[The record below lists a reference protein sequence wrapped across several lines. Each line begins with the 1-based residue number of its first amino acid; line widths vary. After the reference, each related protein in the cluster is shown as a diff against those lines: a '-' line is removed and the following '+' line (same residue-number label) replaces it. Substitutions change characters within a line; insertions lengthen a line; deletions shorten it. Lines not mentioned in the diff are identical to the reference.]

1 MTKEQVVEFRDV
13 VGKDKIL
20 KIVCDNQHI
29 FYDRAVHKCP
39 IMWDDD
45 NEVFTVCRINQ
56 DPIMQETYPIETVQ
70 TSYEHIQF
78 MHCYDTIKSAMG
90 LSTLDKIPED
100 KNDQFNEFLNLSVS
114 QKLTAPKR
122 FANQKN
128 YN

>member
-29 FYDRAVHKCP
+29 FYDRVVHKCP

-78 MHCYDTIKSAMG
+78 MHCYDTIKSAME

-100 KNDQFNEFLNLSVS
+100 RNEQFNEFLNLSVS